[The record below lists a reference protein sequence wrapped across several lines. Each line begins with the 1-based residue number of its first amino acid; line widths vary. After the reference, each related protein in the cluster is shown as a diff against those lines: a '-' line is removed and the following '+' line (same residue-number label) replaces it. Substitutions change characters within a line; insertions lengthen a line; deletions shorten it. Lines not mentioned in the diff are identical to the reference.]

1 MSKGLISHTV
11 KFRNLYGT
19 HLRKVHCEENWPA
32 ALAHEQ
38 NCRVTRIGWG
48 VAAMSRTQGS
58 HLSVLRDSGHLS
70 SSSASDEVIV
80 AAMAAQDEQAT
91 VIFVRRFQR
100 RAFGLATTVLHDRTV
115 AEDVAQEAMVRA
127 WRHASM
133 FDSRR
138 GSVERWVLTIT
149 RNLAIDALRKQRT
162 VATDPSVF
170 VQRATVATDS
180 TLDERVEHG
189 DRRAATLA
197 ALRTLPEEQRRAV
210 VLSSLHGRTALEV
223 AEIEQ
228 IPLGTSKT
236 RIRNGLKRL
245 RDQLE
250 IEGERS

>member
-1 MSKGLISHTV
+1 MTLPERARART
-11 KFRNLYGT
+11 
-19 HLRKVHCEENWPA
+19 LRVV
-32 ALAHEQ
+32 
-38 NCRVTRIGWG
+38 RF
-48 VAAMSRTQGS
+48 
-58 HLSVLRDSGHLS
+58 DS
-70 SSSASDEVIV
+70 SSTPSDEALV
-80 AAMAAQDEQAT
+80 AAMAADDQEAT
-91 VIFVRRFQR
+91 VMFVRRYQR
-100 RAFGLATTVLHDRTV
+100 RAFGLAATVVHDRTV

-127 WRHASM
+127 WRHASI
-133 FDSRR
+133 FDARR

-162 VATDPSVF
+162 IATDPSVF
-170 VQRATVATDS
+170 VDHASVASDS
-180 TLDERVEHG
+180 TLEERVEHG

-236 RIRNGLKRL
+236 RIRSGLKRL

-250 IEGERS
+250 PEGDRS